1 MIQPVNSYLNS
12 PQSRTIFRLNN
23 PNFMNVIL
31 WTLRRSEGD
40 VVNLYN
46 YLSALMQI
54 STGGSFLNFGYWDNT
69 TTNPLD
75 AQSNLCNIISR
86 IGELSN
92 TNQILDVG
100 SGFSEPAL
108 FWKQQYPD
116 IRIICLNIN
125 FNQLRTAGKRLD
137 EMHLGINTIN
147 LLNSTA
153 TKIPLA
159 DESCDRVIALE
170 SAQHFRPI
178 QEFIS
183 ESKRILRKDG
193 FVILAIP
200 VLLKPTKMDIF
211 KMGILKFTWSS
222 EHYDLETIRNTIK
235 NSGLKIIETQIIGSN
250 VYLPLADY
258 YVKNREF
265 LRKKIIQRYPSY
277 VEKILFKSMLKM
289 KKAASN
295 NTIEYVLVKC
305 SK

>member
-1 MIQPVNSYLNS
+1 MD
-12 PQSRTIFRLNN
+12 
-23 PNFMNVIL
+23 VIL
-31 WTLRRSEGD
+31 WTLRRSEED

-46 YLSALMQI
+46 YLSGLMQI
-54 STGGSFLNFGYWDNT
+54 STGGNFLNFGYWDDST
-69 TTNPLD
+69 KNPLD
-75 AQSNLCNIISR
+75 AQSNLCNIVAKMA
-86 IGELSN
+86 ELSN
-92 TNQILDVG
+92 TKQVLDVG
-100 SGFSEPAL
+100 SGFSEPAIH
-108 FWKQQYPD
+108 WKQSFPD
-116 IRIICLNIN
+116 IKITCLNIN
-125 FNQLRTAGKRLD
+125 SNQLRTANKRLD
-137 EMHLGINTIN
+137 ETNQGTNTIN

-183 ESKRILRKDG
+183 ESKRIVKKDG

-222 EHYDLETIRNTIK
+222 EHYDLDTIK
-235 NSGLKIIETQIIGSN
+235 NTIEDTGLKIMEINLIGSN

-258 YVKNREF
+258 YIKNREL
-265 LRKKIIQRYPSY
+265 LRKEIIRRYPSY

-289 KKAASN
+289 KQATRNK
-295 NTIEYVLVKC
+295 TIEYALVKC
-305 SK
+305 TK